1 MGGLCVVGTERND
14 SRRVD
19 DQLRGR
25 CGRQGDPGTSRFFVS
40 LDDNLLRLFGGQKV
54 QQFLRNQIPDDSPI
68 ESSLMTESLNNAQKQ
83 VEERAYE
90 QRKNLFEYDEILDQ
104 QRSIIYFERRLVLEL
119 SLIHI

>member
-54 QQFLRNQIPDDSPI
+54 QQFLRNQIPDNSPI
-68 ESSLMTESLNNAQKQ
+68 ESSLMTESLNNA
-83 VEERAYE
+83 
-90 QRKNLFEYDEILDQ
+90 RKTGRRTCL
-104 QRSIIYFERRLVLEL
+104 RTKKKSI
-119 SLIHI
+119 